1 MQPIVPKGYDINQ
14 FPKALDA
21 SQLAVREVSA
31 TLAKSNESIQETKR
45 LIGAQ
50 INQYSTFFVAHF
62 GLNVV
67 DEMQKKFFPPGHSV
81 RQGGGAGNTLG
92 IAQEIMAY
100 KDPAPESV
108 GLTLPVVIAILN
120 GFLRIP
126 HEQAE
131 NQEREAERM
140 RFVEDA
146 IFKLDYRP
154 TRDSIEA
161 GKQLPNFDG
170 PQGRGGLGRQIS
182 YHTNTGKIQ
191 SKSHGW
197 KYGYTSIQPTG
208 SVLRY
213 IWKERPSR
221 WI

>member
-1 MQPIVPKGYDINQ
+1 M
-14 FPKALDA
+14 
-21 SQLAVREVSA
+21 SA

-108 GLTLPVVIAILN
+108 GLTLPVVTILN

-140 RFVEDA
+140 RFVEEA

-154 TRDSIEA
+154 TRTPIEVKA
-161 GKQLPNFDG
+161 NLQTLMVSA
-170 PQGRGGLGRQIS
+170 R
-182 YHTNTGKIQ
+182 
-191 SKSHGW
+191 
-197 KYGYTSIQPTG
+197 
-208 SVLRY
+208 
-213 IWKERPSR
+213 
-221 WI
+221 